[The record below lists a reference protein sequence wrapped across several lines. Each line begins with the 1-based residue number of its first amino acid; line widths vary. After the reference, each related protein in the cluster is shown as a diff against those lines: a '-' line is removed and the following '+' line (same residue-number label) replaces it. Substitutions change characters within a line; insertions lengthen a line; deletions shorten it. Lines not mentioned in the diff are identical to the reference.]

1 MFAALPGVACY
12 SGTRRAHASAYQDP
26 AFLDAV
32 RPAVALVPVG
42 AGNTYGH
49 PHPAVLGRLARG
61 GARVLRTDTDGD
73 VAAVLGRSGLA
84 VVTRGTSPG
93 RQP

>member
-1 MFAALPGVACY
+1 MFQHLPGSLYV
-12 SGTRRAHASAYQDP
+12 GTRRAHASAYQDDS
-26 AFLDAV
+26 FLAAV

-49 PHPAVLGRLARG
+49 PSPSLLARLSRG

-73 VAAVLGRSGLA
+73 LAAIRTGDGLA
-84 VVTRGTSPG
+84 VARRGVRPG
-93 RQP
+93 RPP